1 MLENIL
7 LGIVSVCT
15 FISYFPQ
22 LVKCL
27 KSKELEDLSIT
38 SWILWV
44 VSSLSY
50 TLYAFLCTD
59 SFMLIFETCLELTFC
74 VIIMVFAIIYR
85 EKPQKNI
92 YQSENSK
99 ANNKKS

>member
-59 SFMLIFETCLELTFC
+59 SFMLIFETCLELAFC
-74 VIIMVFAIIYR
+74 VIIMIFAIIYR
-85 EKPQKNI
+85 EKPHK
-92 YQSENSK
+92 SHKETKSK
-99 ANNKKS
+99 KKD

>member
-7 LGIVSVCT
+7 LSIVSVCT

-22 LVKCL
+22 LVKCI
-27 KSKELEDLSIT
+27 KSKQLEDLSIT

-59 SFMLIFETCLELTFC
+59 SFMLVFETCLELSFC
-74 VIIMVFAIIYR
+74 IAILIFAIIYR
-85 EKPQKNI
+85 GKT
-92 YQSENSK
+92 
-99 ANNKKS
+99 NKDKKE